1 VCRHP
6 CKQTDTV
13 IHRETPGPEPLSYYQ
28 AAEILSSTAGKKINY
43 VNIPKADARQ
53 EMRAMGMNES
63 FINTALELFDN
74 YRKGYASRVSD
85 AVELITGNKPISFA
99 QFAMDYAEAFR

>member
-1 VCRHP
+1 M
-6 CKQTDTV
+6 
-13 IHRETPGPEPLSYYQ
+13 
-28 AAEILSSTAGKKINY
+28 AGKKINY
-43 VNIPKADARQ
+43 VNITEADARQ
-53 EMRAMGMNES
+53 GMRAMGMNES